1 MSPIG
6 IGALIVSAI
15 ALVIVTALVPRLW
28 RGQIT
33 TVTVRQYWWPGGD
46 DSWIRFVRA
55 WPVLFVAGWLM
66 IVLGVIFAAQGATRS
81 ATSEAVENVLL
92 VLFAVAFLT
101 ATTIFLFAWPRR
113 LIPPW
118 LRPTDGKR

>member
-46 DSWIRFVRA
+46 DSWMRFVRA
-55 WPVLFVAGWLM
+55 WPVLFV
-66 IVLGVIFAAQGATRS
+66 GVDPVPHQHRS
-81 ATSEAVENVLL
+81 LD
-92 VLFAVAFLT
+92 
-101 ATTIFLFAWPRR
+101 R
-113 LIPPW
+113 LAHG
-118 LRPTDGKR
+118 LSVT